1 MAHLYGTV
9 KGRAKERG
17 AIGTKNSGLS
27 GHFRSW
33 TAGVSVNIQK
43 HDVEEDKVDIYL
55 NITGGSDDIKSRVS
69 LHFDETNQTLY
80 MNGKKIFKIKK
91 EQIKNGTI

>member
-17 AIGTKNSGLS
+17 AVGTKNSGLS
-27 GHFRSW
+27 GHLRSW
-33 TAGVSVNIQK
+33 TAGAAISIQK
-43 HDVEEDKVDIYL
+43 HDVEEDKVDIYI
-55 NITGGSDDIKSRVS
+55 NITGGSHDDKSKVS

-91 EQIKNGTI
+91 EKL